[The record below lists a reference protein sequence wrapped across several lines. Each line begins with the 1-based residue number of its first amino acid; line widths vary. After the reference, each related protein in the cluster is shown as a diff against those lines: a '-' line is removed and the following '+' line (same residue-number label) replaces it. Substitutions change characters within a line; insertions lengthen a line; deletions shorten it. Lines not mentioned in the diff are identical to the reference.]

1 LHFNRKLTSFPS
13 MKKYTVLSFNFNN
26 YDKIREPK
34 FIDPDAEYVFIT
46 DRNPPE
52 PSHME
57 KILGEDKPTSAWDI
71 RIDPTLAN
79 TNPIYASY
87 YVRYHPFEFAST
99 DTVVIVD
106 ASVQIKDSLAPIVDA
121 FLNSNADYSTMLT
134 DYKTDEAKMK
144 FFRENLRRVTKEDTD
159 TMDAYIASMNQTEW
173 KGSIGCAF
181 AMYRNTP
188 VASELLSTV
197 WDKLL
202 TLGYSG
208 IPNRMDEIVL
218 HKELYQFAKRIR
230 LFITSIQLV
239 QSTYMTYCKHNS
251 NEPIP
256 PYSNY
261 DQMYYICNM
270 PVSPLRFSKEFNY
283 PTSYRYRTE
292 AMLLTKHLNPD
303 DLKEWLEWHISKC
316 GFDRIHVFDNESD
329 YDIKKVIEPFGN
341 RVTYELIE
349 GQPRQYK
356 LYDEYV
362 NWKSQAEWI
371 MPIDDDEFL
380 DIGDFGNVGDAIRY
394 YEEKFP
400 HLGMLAVRWKHMFPE
415 NFSVERIGKVMD
427 YCVRENPE
435 LARKF
440 MRLGDDTVKT
450 LVRRNGPVHYE
461 ETWENP
467 AGGHVPKHKCFYGA
481 LTCDGKTVV
490 GCGLNKGSTMSDE
503 RIRLIHCRFRG
514 PDEWIRLN
522 SERFTVSDAVPRRRT
537 MEELAEWRSAD
548 G

>member
-1 LHFNRKLTSFPS
+1 
-13 MKKYTVLSFNFNN
+13 MKPAYTILSFNFGD
-26 YDKIREPK
+26 YDMLREPK
-34 FIDPDAEYVFIT
+34 AVDPNAEYVYVT
-46 DRNPPE
+46 DRPTKSSRWKVIVDSKLVNRNPVY
-52 PSHME
+52 
-57 KILGEDKPTSAWDI
+57 SA
-71 RIDPTLAN
+71 
-79 TNPIYASY
+79 Y
-87 YVRYHPFEFAST
+87 YVRYHPFEFVST

-106 ASVQIKDSLAPIVDA
+106 ASVQINDSLAPIVDA
-121 FLNSNADYSTMLT
+121 FLASNADYSPMLT

-144 FFRENLRRVTKEDTD
+144 FFLENLRRVSKEDTD
-159 TMDAYIASMNQTEW
+159 KMDEYIVSLGQTEW

-181 AMYRNTP
+181 AIFRNTP
-188 VASELLSTV
+188 VVSELLSTV
-197 WDKLL
+197 WPKLL
-202 TLGYSG
+202 ELGYSG

-218 HKELYQFAKRIR
+218 HKELYAFAKRIR
-230 LFITSIQLV
+230 LFITSIQMV

-251 NEPIP
+251 SEPIA
-256 PYSNY
+256 PYANY

-303 DLKEWLEWHISKC
+303 DLKEWLEWHINGC
-316 GFDRIHVFDNESD
+316 GFDRIHIFDNESD
-329 YDIKKVIEPFGN
+329 YDVRRVCEPFGE

-349 GQPRQYK
+349 GHPRQYR
-356 LYDEYV
+356 LYDDYV

-371 MPIDDDEFL
+371 VPIDDDEYL
-380 DIGDFGNVGDAIRY
+380 DIGEFNNVSDAIRY

-400 HLGMLAVRWKHMFPE
+400 HLGMLAVRWKHLFPKDFHE
-415 NFSVERIGKVMD
+415 ERTGCVLE
-427 YCVRENPE
+427 YCTEEDPE

-440 MRLGDDTVKT
+440 MHLGDNTVKT
-450 LVRRNGPVHYE
+450 FVKRNGPVHYE

-490 GCGLNKGSTMSDE
+490 GCGIGAGKTIDDE
-503 RIRLIHCRFRG
+503 RIRILHCRYKG
-514 PDEWIRLN
+514 PDEWMRLN
-522 SERFTVSDAVPRRRT
+522 GERFTVSDAVPRKRT
-537 MEELAEWRSAD
+537 MPTLEELAEWSSMD

>member
-1 LHFNRKLTSFPS
+1 

>member
-1 LHFNRKLTSFPS
+1 MHFNEKLTSFPS
-13 MKKYTVLSFNFNN
+13 MKTYTVLSFNFND
-26 YDKIREPK
+26 YDKMRQPK
-34 FIDPDAEYVFIT
+34 VVDPDAHYVFVT
-46 DRNPPE
+46 DREPRE
-52 PSHME
+52 PSDIE
-57 KILGEDKPTSAWDI
+57 KILSDGNPASRWTVKV
-71 RIDPTLAN
+71 DPRLSN

-87 YVRYHPFEFAST
+87 YVRYHPFEFADT
-99 DTVVIVD
+99 DIVVVVD
-106 ASVQIKDSLAPIVDA
+106 ASVQINDSLAPIVEE
-121 FLNSNADYSTMLT
+121 FVKSGADYSPMLT
-134 DYKTDEAKMK
+134 SYRDDGKKMS
-144 FFRENLRRVTKEDTD
+144 FFRDRLRRVSQEEVTQMEE
-159 TMDAYIASMNQTEW
+159 YISSKGQSDW

-181 AMYRNTP
+181 AIFRKTP
-188 VASELLSTV
+188 VTSRFLSAV
-197 WDKLL
+197 WDRLID
-202 TLGYSG
+202 LGHSG
-208 IPNRMDEIVL
+208 IPNRMDEVIL
-218 HKELYQFAKRIR
+218 HKELYAFSREIR
-230 LFITSIQLV
+230 LFITSIQII

-251 NEPIP
+251 NEQIP
-256 PYSNY
+256 PYPNY

-270 PVSPLRFSKEFNY
+270 PVFPLRFSKEFNY

-303 DLKEWLEWHISKC
+303 DLQEWLGWHLDRV
-316 GFDRIHVFDNESD
+316 GFDRIHIFDNESD
-329 YDIKKVIEPFGN
+329 YDVRKVCEPFGE

-349 GQPRQYK
+349 GHPRQYK

-380 DIGDFGNVGDAIRY
+380 DIGEFNNVGDAIRY

-400 HLGMLAVRWKHMFPE
+400 HLGMLAVRWKHLFPE
-415 NFSVERIGKVMD
+415 DFSVERTGKVLD
-427 YCVRENPE
+427 YCVREDPE

-490 GCGLNKGSTMSDE
+490 GCGLKKGSTVSDE
-503 RIRLIHCRFRG
+503 RIRILHCRYKG
-514 PDEWIRLN
+514 PADWAKWHGKGVM
-522 SERFTVSDAVPRRRT
+522 TVSDAVPRERIFAG
-537 MEELAEWRSAD
+537 MEF
-548 G
+548 

>member
-1 LHFNRKLTSFPS
+1 
-13 MKKYTVLSFNFNN
+13 MKKYTVLSFNFNG

-34 FIDPDAEYVFIT
+34 IIDPEAEYIFIT
-46 DRNPPE
+46 DRKPPE
-52 PSHME
+52 PSQME
-57 KILGEDKPTSAWDI
+57 TILGDTVTDSKWDI
-71 RIDPTLAN
+71 RINPTLAN

-99 DTVVIVD
+99 DTVVVVD
-106 ASVQIKDSLAPIVDA
+106 ASIQINDSLAPIVEA
-121 FLNSNADYSTMLT
+121 FLVSNADYSPMIN
-134 DYKTDEAKMK
+134 DYKTDEDKMRQ
-144 FFRENLRRVTKEDTD
+144 FRDRLRRVTQADVDEMAK
-159 TMDAYIASMNQTEW
+159 YIASVGQTGW
-173 KGSIGCAF
+173 RGTIGCAF
-181 AMYRNTP
+181 AIFKKTS

-197 WDKLL
+197 WAKLL
-202 TLGYSG
+202 ELGYSG

-218 HKELYQFAKRIR
+218 HKELYAFAKRIR
-230 LFITSIQLV
+230 LFITSIQMV

-251 NEPIP
+251 NEPIA
-256 PYSNY
+256 PYANY

-270 PVSPLRFSKEFNY
+270 PVSPFRFSKEFNY

-303 DLKEWLEWHISKC
+303 DLKEWLEWHVNGC
-316 GFDRIHVFDNESD
+316 GFDRIHIFDNESD
-329 YDIKKVIEPFGN
+329 YDVRKVCEPFGE

-349 GQPRQYK
+349 GHPRQYK

-371 MPIDDDEFL
+371 VPIDDDEYL
-380 DIGDFGNVGDAIRY
+380 DIREFNNVSDAIRY

-400 HLGMLAVRWKHMFPE
+400 HLGMLAVRWKHLFPKDFHE
-415 NFSVERIGKVMD
+415 ERSGRVLE
-427 YCVRENPE
+427 YCTEEDPE

-440 MRLGDDTVKT
+440 MHLGDNTVKT
-450 LVRRNGPVHYE
+450 FIKRNGPVHYE

-490 GCGLNKGSTMSDE
+490 GCGIGAGKKIDDE
-503 RIRLIHCRFRG
+503 RIRILHCRYKG
-514 PDEWIRLN
+514 PDEWMRLN
-522 SERFTVSDAVPRRRT
+522 GERFTVSDAIPRIRSMPT
-537 MEELAEWRSAD
+537 LEELAEWRTAD